1 MSTSATETTPT
12 STAKTVTLQNGNVF
26 SFNSN
31 QSTELDII
39 PVIDASRIWSDKLED
54 RQAVADEIRTAS
66 QEIGFFYL
74 VNHGVDEK
82 YAEGALAQAK
92 RFFALPEEKKI
103 EVFTGLV
110 PNEYVGYH
118 PMKCYNRNGWKHQD
132 LSEAFNWAYDPRE
145 DPEAVEGC
153 EPSVSI
159 WPSDVPGFRE
169 GLYAY
174 HTELLRL
181 ARQLTRIFALALHL
195 PENSFD
201 EYIRK
206 PEAGMRILHYPEQ
219 SHSADDQNGIG
230 AHTDVE
236 CFTMVTQDSAGGLEV
251 LSKSG
256 TWVKAKPIPG
266 SLVVNIADCF
276 MRQTNDFFVSTVHRV
291 INKSGRER
299 YSAPF
304 FFGFDRSKL
313 LEPVSTCV
321 SETNPMKYP
330 VMTGGEY
337 YTWRTNKQKSTNN
350 RNAQASV

>member
-1 MSTSATETTPT
+1 M
-12 STAKTVTLQNGNVF
+12 
-26 SFNSN
+26 
-31 QSTELDII
+31 
-39 PVIDASRIWSDKLED
+39 ED
-54 RQAVADEIRTAS
+54 
-66 QEIGFFYL
+66 
-74 VNHGVDEK
+74 
-82 YAEGALAQAK
+82 
-92 RFFALPEEKKI
+92 
-103 EVFTGLV
+103 
-110 PNEYVGYH
+110 
-118 PMKCYNRNGWKHQD
+118 
-132 LSEAFNWAYDPRE
+132 
-145 DPEAVEGC
+145 C
-153 EPSVSI
+153 EPSASI
-159 WPSDVPGFRE
+159 WPSDVEEFRE
-169 GLYAY
+169 ELYAY
-174 HTELLRL
+174 HTQLLRL
-181 ARQLTRIFALALHL
+181 ARQLTRVFALALHL

-201 EYIRK
+201 QYIRK

-219 SHSADDQNGIG
+219 SHSVDDQNGIG

-251 LSKSG
+251 LSKDG

-313 LEPVSTCV
+313 LEPVATCV

-337 YTWRTNKQKSTNN
+337 YTWRTNKQKRTNK
-350 RNAQASV
+350 RNADVKV

>member
-1 MSTSATETTPT
+1 MAGSTT
-12 STAKTVTLQNGNVF
+12 TVTLQNGKVF

-39 PVIDASRIWSDKLED
+39 PIIDASRIWSEKLKD
-54 RQAVADEIRTAS
+54 RQAVAEEIRTAS
-66 QEIGFFYL
+66 REIGFFYL
-74 VNHGVDEK
+74 INHGVDEK
-82 YAEGALAQAK
+82 YAEGALEQAK
-92 RFFALPEEKKI
+92 RFFALPEEKKMD
-103 EVFTGLV
+103 VFTGLV

-132 LSEAFNWAYDPRE
+132 LSEAFNWSYDPKE

-153 EPSVSI
+153 EASVSI

-174 HTELLRL
+174 HTQLLRL

-251 LSKSG
+251 LSKDG
-256 TWVKAKPIPG
+256 TWVKANPISG

-304 FFGFDRSKL
+304 FFGFDREKL
-313 LEPVSTCV
+313 LEPVPTCV

-337 YTWRTNKQKSTNN
+337 YAWRTNKQKQTCN
-350 RNAQASV
+350 RNAETEV